1 MRNLRTLSNPS
12 DLRKTRRPALSAALV
27 FLFIGSVNIYAQKAQ
42 APTEGVSIPTPA
54 EIERSGIRVESAYQ
68 NPLLQFSISVPPQWN
83 FANEEI
89 NRKIMSDGSAK
100 LNENETK
107 ARQAEFDRSIGNS
120 VVLFSLTPFPF
131 GDSRNTSN
139 FACGYE
145 RTSVS
150 ALAYAR
156 SNKDLLLTKGPEA
169 RLIKDTY
176 SLKIGGADVQA
187 FDLGS
192 APNGVKI
199 SQVFY
204 MIARPRGILFCVAT
218 WLDSADE
225 QRKALDA
232 IMKSS
237 KFDEK

>member
-1 MRNLRTLSNPS
+1 MRNLRTLCSPS
-12 DLRKTRRPALSAALV
+12 WLDKTRRPVLSVAV
-27 FLFIGSVNIYAQKAQ
+27 FFLCVSTISTYAQNQQSLKEA
-42 APTEGVSIPTPA
+42 ASIPTAA
-54 EIERSGIRVESAYQ
+54 EIAQSGIRAGSEYR

-83 FANEEI
+83 FASEEM
-89 NRKIMSDGSAK
+89 NRKLLDDGNAK
-100 LNENETK
+100 LKANETK
-107 ARQAEFDRSIGNS
+107 ARQEAFDKSIANS
-120 VVLFSLTPFPF
+120 AVLFSLTPFPL
-131 GDSRNTSN
+131 GDSRNTGN

-145 RTSVS
+145 RTSMG

-156 SNKDLLLTKGPEA
+156 ANRDLLLAKSSAA

-176 SLKIGGADVQA
+176 SLKIGAADLQA

-192 APNGVKI
+192 APNGVAI

-204 MIARPRGILFCVAT
+204 MVARPRGILFCVAT
-218 WLDSADE
+218 WLDGADE
-225 QRKALDA
+225 QRKAMDA